1 MAMTSEVPA
10 RTIRSMAMDWSG
22 PRTDDVTGA
31 RVRSTEGLG
40 AKSRVPTMLRVDRLA
55 GVGVRVRATVGVT
68 VAATVCVTVE
78 VGVPVFVR
86 AMVAVVVTVAVRV
99 VTGVA
104 VTVCD
109 IPGVMV
115 PVTEGVAVLIAV

>member
-10 RTIRSMAMDWSG
+10 RTIRSTAMDWSG
-22 PRTDDVTGA
+22 PRTDEVTGA

-78 VGVPVFVR
+78 VDVPVFVR
-86 AMVAVVVTVAVRV
+86 ALVAVVVTVAVRV